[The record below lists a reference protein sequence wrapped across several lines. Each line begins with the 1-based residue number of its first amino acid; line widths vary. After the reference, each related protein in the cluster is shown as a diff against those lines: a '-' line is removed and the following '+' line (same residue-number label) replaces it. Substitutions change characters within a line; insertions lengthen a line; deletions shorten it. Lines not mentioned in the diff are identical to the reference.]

1 MLHLHLQSDNIKNI
15 NNLKTELSIIAP
27 LLNEEE
33 NVYEL
38 YNRLKQVC
46 NKIKCSFEIIMVD
59 DGSTDNTLQVIE
71 KIASE
76 ESNLKYVS
84 FSRNFGHQAALFA
97 GIQKSTGEKII
108 LIDGDL
114 QDPPEEIENLWHR
127 MNDGNDVVYA
137 KRKIRKGES
146 FLKKT
151 TAIVF
156 YRLLNAITS
165 IAIPLDTGDFRIINR
180 KVAEEL
186 LKMKDHSK
194 FLRGEIAWLGFQ
206 ESYIEYERESRK
218 KGNSNFGYK
227 RMLRFAI
234 DGITGFSNFPL
245 KFASISGILV
255 SLISFVSIVYVL
267 MAKYIWHQTITG
279 WTSIMV
285 TVLFLGGIQ
294 LLSIGIIGEY
304 ISRINDNVKQRQ
316 LYVIK
321 KTNC

>member
-1 MLHLHLQSDNIKNI
+1 
-15 NNLKTELSIIAP
+15 LKTELSIIAP
-27 LLNEEE
+27 LLNEQD

-38 YNRLKQVC
+38 YNRLKKVC
-46 NKIKCSFEIIMVD
+46 RKINCSFEIIMVD

-71 KIASE
+71 KISKE
-76 ESNLKYVS
+76 ESELKYIS

-97 GIQKSTGEKII
+97 GIQKSTGENII

-114 QDPPEEIENLWHR
+114 QDPPEEIENLWHKIYQ
-127 MNDGNDVVYA
+127 GNDVVYA

-146 FLKKT
+146 ILKKS
-151 TAIVF
+151 TAAIF
-156 YRLLNAITS
+156 YRLLNSITS
-165 IAIPLDTGDFRIINR
+165 ISIPVDTGDFRIINR
-180 KVAEEL
+180 NVANEL

-194 FLRGEIAWLGFQ
+194 FLRGEIAWLGFK

-227 RMLRFAI
+227 KMLHFAI

-255 SLISFVSIVYVL
+255 SLISFVMIVYVL
-267 MAKYIWHQTITG
+267 MAKYVWHHTITG

>member
-1 MLHLHLQSDNIKNI
+1 MKKEI
-15 NNLKTELSIIAP
+15 SIIAP

-38 YNRLKQVC
+38 FNRLKNVC
-46 NKIKCSFEIIMVD
+46 QKINCNYEIILID

-71 KIASE
+71 KIAQE
-76 ESNLKYVS
+76 EAELKYIS

-97 GIQKSTGEKII
+97 GIEKSTGDTII

-114 QDPPEEIENLWHR
+114 QDPPEEIENLWHKI
-127 MNDGNDVVYA
+127 NEGNDVVYA
-137 KRKIRKGES
+137 KRKIRNGES
-146 FLKKT
+146 FLKKS
-151 TAIVF
+151 TAAIF
-156 YRLLNAITS
+156 YRLLNSITS
-165 IAIPLDTGDFRIINR
+165 VSIPVDTGDFRIINR
-180 KVAEEL
+180 KVADEL
-186 LKMKDHSK
+186 LKMNDRTK
-194 FLRGEIAWLGFQ
+194 FLRGQIAWLGFK
-206 ESYIEYERESRK
+206 ESCIEYEREGRK

-227 RMLRFAI
+227 KMLRFAI

-255 SLISFVSIVYVL
+255 SLISFVMIIYVL

-316 LYVIK
+316 LFVIK
-321 KTNC
+321 KSNC

>member
-1 MLHLHLQSDNIKNI
+1 MSTEQNNTIK
-15 NNLKTELSIIAP
+15 LKTELSIIVP

-38 YNRLKQVC
+38 FNRLKQVC
-46 NKIKCSFEIIMVD
+46 KKINCSFEIIMVD
-59 DGSTDNTLQVIE
+59 DGSNDNTMQVVE

-76 ESNLKYVS
+76 NSELKYIS
-84 FSRNFGHQAALFA
+84 FSRNFGHQAALFS
-97 GIQKSTGEKII
+97 GIQKSTGEKVV

-114 QDPPEEIENLWHR
+114 QDPPEEIENLWKR
-127 MNDGNDVVYA
+127 INEGNDVVYA
-137 KRKIRKGES
+137 KRKVRKGES
-146 FLKKT
+146 YLKKI
-151 TAIVF
+151 TAVLF
-156 YRLLNAITS
+156 YRLLNALTT
-165 IAIPLDTGDFRIINR
+165 IPIPVDTGDFRIINR
-180 KVAEEL
+180 TVVNEL

-194 FLRGEIAWLGFQ
+194 FLRGEIAWLGFK

-227 RMLRFAI
+227 KMFRFAI

-255 SLISFVSIVYVL
+255 SLVSFVMIVYVL
-267 MAKYIWHQTITG
+267 LAKYIWHQTITG

-285 TVLFLGGIQ
+285 TILFLGGIQ

-304 ISRINDNVKQRQ
+304 ISRINENVRQRQ